1 MNSGNKNGFLTG
13 LAVGI
18 LGAVSIALIS
28 ILIVFSGIEPSN
40 TTDVTPTNGAA
51 PTGSLQPTNGIK
63 PTSGAVNPG
72 NSDNIFES
80 VTNEELLK
88 KIREISEIID
98 KNALYPTTDEERA
111 NNAMAGIL
119 NALNDKYAAY
129 YPVESMKAF
138 QESTSGTYSGI
149 GALVSQ
155 DPNTKEISVVRPFEG
170 GPAYKAGLKKGDV
183 FVKIADIDVAG
194 MDINEAVTHMK
205 GPAGTDV
212 VVTIRRGEELI
223 TFTLTRATIEVPTVE
238 YEMLANNIGYI
249 QVTEFDEVTVSQF
262 ANAMKDLQKQGMEA
276 IVIDLR
282 DNPGGLVNTAVSMI
296 DRIVPTGV
304 AVYTQDRYGNKDYA
318 YATTAAELNIPCC
331 VLVNGNSASASEIF
345 CGALRDYNK
354 AKIVGTT
361 TYGKGIVQ
369 VIQYLSDGSG
379 LKYTVSEYF
388 TPGGYA
394 VHGVGIVP
402 DIEVELDEEL
412 KTLSE
417 IPKDKDNQLQTA
429 VKELLK
435 QLGK

>member
-1 MNSGNKNGFLTG
+1 
-13 LAVGI
+13 
-18 LGAVSIALIS
+18 
-28 ILIVFSGIEPSN
+28 
-40 TTDVTPTNGAA
+40 
-51 PTGSLQPTNGIK
+51 
-63 PTSGAVNPG
+63 
-72 NSDNIFES
+72 
-80 VTNEELLK
+80 
-88 KIREISEIID
+88 
-98 KNALYPTTDEERA
+98 
-111 NNAMAGIL
+111 
-119 NALNDKYAAY
+119 
-129 YPVESMKAF
+129 
-138 QESTSGTYSGI
+138 
-149 GALVSQ
+149 
-155 DPNTKEISVVRPFEG
+155 VVRPFEG
-170 GPAYKAGLKKGDV
+170 GPAFNAGLKKGDV

-379 LKYTVSEYF
+379 LKYTISEYF